1 MFPYNK
7 AGLIVNTLNKI
18 KFRLLWVVL
27 LFLALNISACGLS
40 GLQDG
45 FSRAIMNQPDP
56 ETVREGLPSF
66 LIATDAM
73 IEADPESISRLI
85 VGAELYGAFTGLF
98 PHEPERAKILASRAR
113 AYGEKAFCLAADIE
127 CNLEKIDYQKFSEL
141 LEDFDADEVSVLL
154 GYATGWLTWAN
165 ANRDDWS
172 VAAGLPKIEAVL
184 ARIIDLNENFRYGT
198 AHDYL
203 GILKTLR
210 PPSLGGKPDE
220 ARAHFER
227 AIELSDGWNL
237 SARTDYAEYY
247 ARLIYDR
254 ELHDRLL
261 HEVLQMP
268 VEAPG
273 LTLMNSL
280 AKRRA
285 QTLLESAEDY
295 F

>member
-1 MFPYNK
+1 MSK
-7 AGLIVNTLNKI
+7 SHKI
-18 KFRLLWVVL
+18 LCQMLWPMLL
-27 LFLALNISACGLS
+27 LFTLTLSACGLS

-45 FSRAIMNQPDP
+45 FSKAIMNQPDP

-73 IEADPESISRLI
+73 IEADPDSISRL
-85 VGAELYGAFTGLF
+85 VTGAELYSAFTSLF
-98 PHEPERAKILASRAR
+98 RHEPERAKILASRAR
-113 AYGEKAFCLAADIE
+113 AYGEKAFCLAADID
-127 CNLEKIDYQKFSEL
+127 CDLAKMDFQKFSEL
-141 LEDFDADEVSVLL
+141 LEDFAEDEVSVLL

-165 ANRDDWS
+165 INRDDWS

-184 ARIIDLNENFRYGT
+184 TRIVVLQEDFRFGT
-198 AHDYL
+198 AHNYL

-210 PPSLGGKPDE
+210 PPSLGGKPEE
-220 ARAHFER
+220 AREHFER
-227 AIELSDGWNL
+227 AIELSGGRNL

-261 HEVLQMP
+261 NEVLQMP

-285 QTLLESAEDY
+285 QNLLDSAEDY